1 MVRILFLCV
10 GNLGRSRI
18 AEAVA
23 KRYRNNR
30 VEVMSAGTWLSSY
43 ISPEERK
50 RRLMKAAEIF
60 GVNPRGKTE
69 KQLFNEIR
77 GKVLRINEQV
87 IEALR
92 EREIDILGKEP
103 KMLESW
109 MLEWADIIV
118 TLAPEA
124 AADLP
129 RTEIR
134 GKTVIYWD
142 IKDPFHLPIEEVRAI
157 RDEIE
162 ERVKNL
168 LENLKEDRG
177 KS

>member
-1 MVRILFLCV
+1 MVKILFLCV
-10 GNLGRSRI
+10 GNMGRSRI
-18 AEAVA
+18 AEAIA
-23 KRYRNNR
+23 KRYGDSGIK
-30 VEVMSAGTWLSSY
+30 VMSAGTWLSSY
-43 ISPEERK
+43 ISPEERR

-60 GVNPRGKTE
+60 EIDPQGKSE
-69 KQLFNEIR
+69 KQLLDEIR
-77 GKVLRINEQV
+77 GKILRTNEQV

-92 EREIDILGKEP
+92 EKGIDISEGEP

-118 TLAPEA
+118 TLTPEA
-124 AADLP
+124 VADLP
-129 RTEIR
+129 QTEIR
-134 GKTVIYWD
+134 GKPVIHWD
-142 IKDPFHLPIEEVRAI
+142 IKDPFHLPIEEVRKI

-177 KS
+177 RS